1 MIIRNGGPFDDKQ
14 IRQVVPNG
22 AGNTWIGFGSQAHPY
37 PASDQQRLYKFD
49 DTPDADAKPVEVPTR
64 DGVRVRLTGTFYINT
79 AFDGTPE
86 GEKLLRA
93 FDTSFGTRAFTGAEG
108 AARPWEEGGWEI
120 FLNAILQPIIDSN
133 IREVIAEFDC
143 KQLVSSCAL
152 VQRGGA
158 AAVDA
163 EEVAGSD
170 NKSNVTRDPGP
181 DQPEPRRGDPVQA
194 RAAVLPQHPV
204 LARAGRAAG
213 RAGGDRPGAERVR
226 RGLARAGPGRAG
238 EGRRRRQ
245 PRAPARLQRLP
256 GVPADRRHQGA
267 PAEPDRARRGLHV
280 SGAMR
285 AAFVLAVLAV
295 ILVLIVVL
303 IVSLVAARRAARA
316 PWALR
321 EESDGD
327 AMKVLAVKPGQA
339 PLLVARVPFDSEDF
353 DGQLFEAR
361 SEGRARVSALESE
374 ELILAAEDLGDA
386 VVRED
391 AADRVRQQVGDATAP

>member
-1 MIIRNGGPFDDKQ
+1 MKTARNIVIVAVAVVALLALTFGATGCMATPEGGEVMIIRNGGPFDDKQ
-14 IRQVVPNG
+14 IRQIVPNG

-163 EEVAGSD
+163 EEVSGD
-170 NKSNVTRDPGP
+170 NKSNVTVIQDRIN
-181 DQPEPRRGDPVQA
+181 ENLVRGDPVQA

-204 LARAGRAAG
+204 LARARRAAG

-226 RGLARAGPGRAG
+226 RVSRA
-238 EGRRRRQ
+238 Q
-245 PRAPARLQRLP
+245 
-256 GVPADRRHQGA
+256 
-267 PAEPDRARRGLHV
+267 
-280 SGAMR
+280 
-285 AAFVLAVLAV
+285 
-295 ILVLIVVL
+295 
-303 IVSLVAARRAARA
+303 
-316 PWALR
+316 
-321 EESDGD
+321 
-327 AMKVLAVKPGQA
+327 
-339 PLLVARVPFDSEDF
+339 ARVAQAKADADANRERQRGYNDCPACQRIDAIKALPPNLTALGGDF
-353 DGQLFEAR
+353 T
-361 SEGRARVSALESE
+361 S
-374 ELILAAEDLGDA
+374 
-386 VVRED
+386 VVR
-391 AADRVRQQVGDATAP
+391 